1 MRTRFGTDTTTNTM
15 ADRDPQQLHKQEL
28 LRRLN
33 AKFDEV
39 KVLRTELHSL
49 QDQTRELQCKMV
61 QLLALHNDATYIV
74 KSHVEENAL
83 LRKSVDRLNEDNA
96 FLRVEV
102 TKIREEFSNL
112 RIVMPAL
119 PPMDLDDASP
129 ADLQLPENPAGLAP

>member
-1 MRTRFGTDTTTNTM
+1 
-15 ADRDPQQLHKQEL
+15 
-28 LRRLN
+28 
-33 AKFDEV
+33 
-39 KVLRTELHSL
+39 
-49 QDQTRELQCKMV
+49 MV